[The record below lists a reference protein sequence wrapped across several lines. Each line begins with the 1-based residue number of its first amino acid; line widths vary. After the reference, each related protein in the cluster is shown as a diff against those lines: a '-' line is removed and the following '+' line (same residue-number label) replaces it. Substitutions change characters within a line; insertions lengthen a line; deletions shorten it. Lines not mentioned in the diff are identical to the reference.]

1 VHHFLNEEKFYHID
15 PAYTTAEDVF
25 VRSILI
31 ENMDDE
37 SDTHH
42 SATIGRT
49 TGAFVPF
56 VAGQSLID
64 ITLRLENRQN
74 YTVITR
80 AGWYD
85 AIGNIGGMQ
94 GFIIM
99 IVGIVLGN
107 VTEVDFV
114 CDMVKGLYL

>member
-1 VHHFLNEEKFYHID
+1 
-15 PAYTTAEDVF
+15 
-25 VRSILI
+25 
-31 ENMDDE
+31 M
-37 SDTHH
+37 
-42 SATIGRT
+42 
-49 TGAFVPF
+49 PF

-64 ITLRLENRQN
+64 ITLRLDNHQD

-80 AGWYD
+80 ASWYD

-99 IVGIVLGN
+99 IVSIVLGN

-114 CDMVKGLYL
+114 CEMIKGLYL